1 MDSEEDDTEDLFPTS
16 QKPQET
22 SIRRSIG
29 EAAKRQ
35 TTEIEGLPKT
45 CELMTVL
52 SSSGLILDE
61 TRDIETLHK
70 LDCEQVG
77 LIFYSRVSNKN
88 KVSNK
93 AWSLTKKL
101 VYYVKLQD
109 FSHFWPIFVS
119 K

>member
-61 TRDIETLHK
+61 TRDIEALHK

-77 LIFYSRVSNKN
+77 LIFSCLIFLSKLETFPSFRHCSR
-88 KVSNK
+88 
-93 AWSLTKKL
+93 KKWR
-101 VYYVKLQD
+101 KL
-109 FSHFWPIFVS
+109 
-119 K
+119 

>member
-1 MDSEEDDTEDLFPTS
+1 MRRGKRTIMDSEEDDTEDLFPTS

-61 TRDIETLHK
+61 TRDIETFHK

-77 LIFYSRVSNKN
+77 LIF
-88 KVSNK
+88 
-93 AWSLTKKL
+93 
-101 VYYVKLQD
+101 
-109 FSHFWPIFVS
+109 
-119 K
+119 

>member
-29 EAAKRQ
+29 SAATKRQ

-61 TRDIETLHK
+61 TRDIETLHQ

-77 LIFYSRVSNKN
+77 SIFLRVS
-88 KVSNK
+88 
-93 AWSLTKKL
+93 
-101 VYYVKLQD
+101 
-109 FSHFWPIFVS
+109 HFF
-119 K
+119 